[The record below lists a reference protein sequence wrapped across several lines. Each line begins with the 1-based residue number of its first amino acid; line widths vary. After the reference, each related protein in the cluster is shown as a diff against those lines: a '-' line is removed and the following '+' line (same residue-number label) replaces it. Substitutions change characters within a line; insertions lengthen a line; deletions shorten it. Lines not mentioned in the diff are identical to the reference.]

1 MTDLSVYLKGK
12 KTHGSVA
19 VLRLMFLYLLSSLA
33 SKVGKTNIGDK
44 FLLATGKFPLGSIP
58 AFICLFSP
66 LSHEFLIKKFLMTKV
81 INFEEIHTNCAGI
94 DVGSKAIFVSPDG
107 REVVSF
113 QTFTADYYKCCRYLQ
128 EKGVRSVAMEA
139 TGVYW
144 MSLYSILEEHAI
156 KVCLVHPRET
166 QQVKGRKSDVKD
178 AQWIQKLFSAGL
190 LRESIVAEGK
200 LKELRFLTRERMDLI
215 GMGAT
220 YVNKMQ
226 KYMELMNIKLGNV
239 ITQIHGAS
247 GLRIIKAV
255 LSGER
260 DLDKLADLCHE
271 RILDRKREE
280 VKKSLEGNYNKI
292 YLALLAENM
301 RLWEEHQSSI
311 KRLEDEIGKLLERL
325 NRGNRDMEVTS
336 RSKPS
341 RHHQPQI
348 KNLHRIMVQMHGTDL
363 TGISGINDST
373 MLRLMGE
380 VGTDLSRFPSNKH
393 FVSWL
398 GLSPKN
404 KQSGK
409 MKKRVSVKSNNAGLI
424 FRQSAQSLLAS
435 KNCAVGIFMRRLK
448 SRKGAKVAVK
458 AGARKIA
465 IAYYDALTKG
475 MEYVEAGAE
484 KYMEQIKLNEIRL
497 MNKLVFYSK
506 FIH

>member
-1 MTDLSVYLKGK
+1 M
-12 KTHGSVA
+12 A
-19 VLRLMFLYLLSSLA
+19 
-33 SKVGKTNIGDK
+33 
-44 FLLATGKFPLGSIP
+44 
-58 AFICLFSP
+58 
-66 LSHEFLIKKFLMTKV
+66 KV
-81 INFEEIHTNCAGI
+81 INFEQIHASCAGI
-94 DVGSKAIFVSPDG
+94 DVGSKTIFVSVDG
-107 REVVSF
+107 HEVVNF
-113 QTFTADYYKCCRYLQ
+113 PTFTEDYLKCCRYLQ
-128 EKGVRSVAMEA
+128 ENGIRAVAMEA

-144 MSLYSILEEHAI
+144 MSLYSILEEHGI

-178 AQWIQKLFSAGL
+178 AQWIQRLFAAGL

-200 LKELRFLTRERMDLI
+200 HKELRFLTRERMDLI
-215 GMGAT
+215 DMGAT

-239 ITQIHGAS
+239 IAQIHGAS
-247 GLRIIKAV
+247 GLRIIKAI

-260 DLDKLADLCHE
+260 DLDRLADLCHV
-271 RILDRKREE
+271 RILEKKRRE
-280 VKKSLEGNYNKI
+280 VKKSLEGNYSKV

-301 RLWEEHQSSI
+301 RLWEEHQASI
-311 KRLEDEIGKLLERL
+311 KRVEEEIGKLLEEL
-325 NRGNRDMEVTS
+325 NRDNKHIEVTG
-336 RSKPS
+336 RSKPA

-348 KNLHRIMVQMHGTDL
+348 KDLHRIMVQLHGTDL

-404 KQSGK
+404 KQSGR
-409 MKKRVSVKSNNAGLI
+409 MKKRVSVKTNTAGLI

-435 KNCAVGIFMRRLK
+435 KNCAVGVFMRRLK
-448 SRKGAKVAVK
+448 SRKGAKIAVK

-465 IAYYDALTKG
+465 LAYYDALTKG
-475 MEYVEAGAE
+475 LEYVESGAE
-484 KYMEQIKLNEIRL
+484 KYMEQIKRNEIRL
-497 MNKLVFYSK
+497 MNKLAAKHNFT
-506 FIH
+506 ICAT